1 MTIWLLAL
9 VLLASLAAL
18 GYRQGAIRV
27 GISFV
32 GILFAAGLAPV
43 LGRLL
48 RPVLMAVGLK
58 NPVLVWALGPLIVFI
73 VISALFKVAALMV
86 HQKVD
91 VYYKYHAG
99 DLLLA
104 LWERLNARLGLCLGL
119 LNGAAYLILISF
131 IIYCFSYWTV
141 QIATSDDDPRLV
153 KILNRLGK
161 DLQSS
166 AFISVARAL
175 DGLPES
181 YYDAADVAGIILNN
195 FWSEARL
202 VRYPGLLALGERQEF
217 QDLGHDDEFSK
228 LRASRAPVSQVLAY
242 PKVQAI
248 VNNQDLLN
256 LIWTTMAPDLKDLRT
271 FLETMRSPK
280 YDSEPIYGRWNLDVN
295 SALRVYLQAKPNL
308 PSAERQKVKNW
319 MATQFAKTILIA
331 MPGGQAV
338 FKNRPRVAP
347 GAPPAVAAPVEQG
360 KWQRTDGKYQL
371 TFAGGGRDELIPAT
385 VDGDRMKLTTDGAD
399 LLLHRED

>member
-1 MTIWLLAL
+1 MMIWLLAL

-32 GILFAAGLAPV
+32 GILVAAGLAPV

-48 RPVLMAVGLK
+48 RPLLMAVGLK
-58 NPVLVWALGPLIVFI
+58 NPVLAWALGPLIVFI

-119 LNGAAYLILISF
+119 LNGTAYLILISF

-141 QIATSDDDPRLV
+141 QIATSDDDPRPV
-153 KILNRLGK
+153 KMLNRFGQ

-166 AFISVARAL
+166 GLNSVARAI

-181 YYDAADVAGIILNN
+181 YYDAADVAGIVFNN

-202 VRYPGLLALGERQEF
+202 VRYPGLPALGERPEF
-217 QDLGHDDEFSK
+217 QDLGHDEEFSK
-228 LRASRAPVSQVLAY
+228 LRASRAPIGTVLEY

-248 VNNQDLLN
+248 VNNQDLLK
-256 LIWTTMAPDLKDLRT
+256 LIWTTLAPDLKDLRT
-271 FLETMRSPK
+271 FLETLQSPK
-280 YDSEPIYGRWNLDVN
+280 YDSEPIYGRWQLDVN

-338 FKNRPRVAP
+338 FKNRPRIAP
-347 GAPPAVAAPVEQG
+347 GAAPSVAAPVEQG
-360 KWQRTDGKYQL
+360 KWQRTDGKYQ
-371 TFAGGGRDELIPAT
+371 FAFASGGREDLMPAT
-385 VDGDRMKLTTDGAD
+385 VDGDRLKLTTDGAD